1 MTHISEGFLGCAPLL
16 TKDEL
21 MSNVNS
27 NIYGNSPNFGGV
39 VGALNLPTKEHCGAD
54 QSIFI
59 CMILTRAFT
68 VFNNSMNLP
77 FLHFPKCFSNSI
89 TLLIASATLIG
100 EPSRVSLSTRNLFPV
115 WSWVLNKMLKKCSR
129 AFHRLSFC
137 IPLFREVEH

>member
-1 MTHISEGFLGCAPLL
+1 MALHSNHPVAPVKINSF
-16 TKDEL
+16 KDEL

-59 CMILTRAFT
+59 YMLLTRAFT

-77 FLHFPKCFSNSI
+77 FLHFPKCFSNN
-89 TLLIASATLIG
+89 IAD
-100 EPSRVSLSTRNLFPV
+100 SLCYIN
-115 WSWVLNKMLKKCSR
+115 W
-129 AFHRLSFC
+129 
-137 IPLFREVEH
+137 